1 MVEINIEEHSA
12 LLVMGV
18 ETSPL
23 FSAEIIIPLS

>member
-12 LLVMGV
+12 LLVMDGQ
-18 ETSPL
+18 TAPL